1 MISLVREVTILV
13 NEELNPGTYQIDF
26 DGTNYP
32 SGIYYYK
39 LQSGNFAET
48 KKMVLIK

>member
-1 MISLVREVTILV
+1 M
-13 NEELNPGTYQIDF
+13 NPGAYKVKWDAS
-26 DGTNYP
+26 NYP

-39 LQSGNFAET
+39 LSAGEYSAT